1 MRIQLIKDG
10 LVTSDRLVDQKIEF
24 YNGPKETHEGPI
36 RIEFVFENTADT
48 ESAIEYLKKLTGKL
62 PIEEKVVGKRG
73 RPSEEKPE
81 FTSLSREILLTEAI
95 QNSKNQDSFITYLRD
110 REFVFITGE
119 HLVKLIPDTYK
130 IKERHIQDY
139 EWLIRR
145 TKTAKDPRADK
156 YDVSFII
163 GIKILSEKR
172 SEKVLIYMNGE
183 FLQTKKLDIPEKAF
197 NFKQTNLI
205 KFPHYMTPEEREKW
219 GIEHRQ
225 LMANPEKKASK
236 FYERWRK
243 DVNLGDEMKIN

>member
-36 RIEFVFENTADT
+36 RIEFVFENTTDT
-48 ESAIEYLKKLTGKL
+48 EGAIQYLKKLTGKL
-62 PIEEKVVGKRG
+62 PIEEKATGKRG

-81 FTSLSREILLTEAI
+81 FTSLSREILLNEAI